1 MEFIQDLLIMDGQ
14 GKYVWFVLLVF
25 LIVIFLNFYLP
36 YRTIRKIQEENS
48 QASEE

>member
-1 MEFIQDLLIMDGQ
+1 MEFIQNLLIMDGQ

-25 LIVIFLNFYLP
+25 LIVIFLNYYLP

-48 QASEE
+48 QSSEE

>member
-1 MEFIQDLLIMDGQ
+1 MVFILDLLIMDGQ

-25 LIVIFLNFYLP
+25 LFVIFLNYYLP

>member
-25 LIVIFLNFYLP
+25 LIVIFLNYYLP
-36 YRTIRKIQEENS
+36 YRTIRKIQKENS
-48 QASEE
+48 QSREE